1 MTTCALQGCEAEAVK
16 PKGGRCSRCRSVS
29 YCCKEHQKLDWKRH
43 KRICVPYIVN
53 IPQNT
58 RETCDLESCEAGA
71 VNPRGGRCSRC
82 QLVNYCCKEHQKLD
96 WKRHKRE
103 CQVPVHSLNEA
114 PRIWFFVVSFS
125 GTGQRLFG
133 WFFPKYTSNFSPKRS
148 VKGGKRG
155 KANFPFLPPKDICL
169 ALF

>member
-58 RETCDLESCEAGA
+58 RETCDLESCEAEA

-82 QLVNYCCKEHQKLD
+82 QLVSYCCKEHQKLD

-103 CQVPVHSLNEA
+103 CQVLIQQRPDTFDCAVSIKHSLNEA
-114 PRIWFFVVSFS
+114 PTICLFVVSFS
-125 GTGQRLFG
+125 GTGQILFE
-133 WFFPKYTSNFSPKRS
+133 
-148 VKGGKRG
+148 
-155 KANFPFLPPKDICL
+155 
-169 ALF
+169 